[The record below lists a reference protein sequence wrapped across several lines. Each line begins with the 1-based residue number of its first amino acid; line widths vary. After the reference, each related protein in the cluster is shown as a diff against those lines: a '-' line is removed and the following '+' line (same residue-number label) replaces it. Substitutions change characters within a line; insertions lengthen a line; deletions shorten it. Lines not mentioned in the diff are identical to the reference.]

1 MGQTIARRA
10 ASRRLPLRSASRMA
24 TLIKWIHIGMHRQVW
39 PHITFH
45 NTTCTLE
52 RWRVAGNRGPA
63 MVCLTGLSARN
74 RSGLRSP
81 KLPTITEWKL
91 MGPLSRMRS
100 MCHLTGLRRS
110 SIHTVSFRGRSGI
123 VLLNLRLIGFD
134 PGCVKTPFLSPKT
147 ARNRGRSASTRR
159 SEHIFALSIPEST
172 RAQAWAALSDLNHH
186 TMHITAR
193 ALHARIANPLH
204 ATTC

>member
-1 MGQTIARRA
+1 
-10 ASRRLPLRSASRMA
+10 MA
-24 TLIKWIHIGMHRQVW
+24 TLIKWIHIGIHRQVW

-74 RSGLRSP
+74 KSGLRSP

-91 MGPLSRMRS
+91 MGRLSRMRS

-123 VLLNLRLIGFD
+123 VLLNLRLTGFD
-134 PGCVKTPFLSPKT
+134 PRRTSAVALKVGVVAPNRVERQYAGTPDLAAEGVLSEDIMTIYTPFGNSDW
-147 ARNRGRSASTRR
+147 
-159 SEHIFALSIPEST
+159 
-172 RAQAWAALSDLNHH
+172 RAAIQWIKSFGSGEK
-186 TMHITAR
+186 R
-193 ALHARIANPLH
+193 PP
-204 ATTC
+204 